1 MKAFPKSIF
10 GDNLTRPSGTTD
22 LMNDL
27 GEALALGAGK
37 IHMLGGGTPA
47 HIPEVQEIWRER
59 MAAMVSDAPEIYD
72 AMLANYD
79 QPAGSPHF
87 REVMADFLN
96 REFGWPV
103 TAKNIGITNGGQTAF
118 FMLLNR
124 FAGRMTDGSHR
135 KVLLPLVPEYIG
147 YGDQGVGREGLFTAR
162 KPRIEE
168 MGDRLFK
175 YRVDFENL
183 NAAPESTGAICVSRP
198 TNPSS
203 NVLTDNEIAKLSD
216 EAKRLGVPLI
226 IDNAYGQ
233 PFPGV
238 IFEEVKPV
246 WDEHIILTMSLS
258 KLGLPGTRTGI
269 VVAREDVIEELSSMT
284 AIMGLANNNVGQA
297 LVRGLIESG
306 EVLTISHEM
315 IRPFY
320 KRRSEMAQALA
331 HELLPADLPWKMHHS
346 EGAFFIWF
354 WFDGMKITSKELYQ
368 RLKDR
373 NVVVIPGSYF
383 FYGLEESDDNWKH
396 RDECIRVSFTQGE
409 ETLREGFRILG
420 EELAK
425 AW

>member
-1 MKAFPKSIF
+1 VNYPKSIF
-10 GDNLTRPSGTTD
+10 GENLTKPSGTTD

-37 IHMLGGGTPA
+37 IHLLGGGTPA
-47 HIPEVQEIWRER
+47 QIPAVQDIWRAR
-59 MAAMVSDAPEIYD
+59 MAAMISDEPDVFD
-72 AMLANYD
+72 AMLSNYD
-79 QPAGSPHF
+79 QPAGNPHF
-87 REVMADFLN
+87 REAMAGFLN

-124 FAGRMTDGSHR
+124 FAGRMTDDSHR
-135 KVLLPLVPEYIG
+135 KILLPLVPEYIG
-147 YGDQGVGREGLFTAR
+147 YGDQGVGRDGLFTAR

-168 MGDRLFK
+168 LGDRQFK

-183 NAAPESTGAICVSRP
+183 NADAETTGAICVSRP

-203 NVLTDNEIAKLSD
+203 NVLTDNEITRLSD
-216 EAKRLGVPLI
+216 EAIRLGVPLI

-238 IFEEVKPV
+238 IFEDVTPV

-258 KLGLPGTRTGI
+258 KLGLPGTRSGI
-269 VVAREDVIEELSSMT
+269 VVAAEETIAELSSMT
-284 AIMGLANNNVGQA
+284 AIMGLANNNIGQGI
-297 LVRGLIESG
+297 VKPFIESG
-306 EVLTISHEM
+306 EVLKISHE
-315 IRPFY
+315 IIEPFY
-320 KRRSEMAQALA
+320 RRRSAMAQELA
-331 HELLPADLPWKMHHS
+331 HELLPADLPWKMHRS

-354 WFDGMKITSKELYQ
+354 WFEGMKITAKELYD
-368 RLKDR
+368 RLKAR
-373 NVVVIPGSYF
+373 NVIVIPGNYF
-383 FYGLEESDDNWKH
+383 FYGLETVDDDWKH

-409 ETLREGFRILG
+409 ATLREGFRILG
-420 EELAK
+420 EELAN

>member
-1 MKAFPKSIF
+1 MNYPKSIF
-10 GDNLTRPSGTTD
+10 GENLTKPSGTTD

-37 IHMLGGGTPA
+37 IHLLGGGTPA
-47 HIPEVQEIWRER
+47 QIPAVQDIWRAR
-59 MAAMVSDAPEIYD
+59 MAAMIADEPDVFD
-72 AMLANYD
+72 AMLSNYD
-79 QPAGSPHF
+79 QPAGNPHF
-87 REVMADFLN
+87 REAMAAFLN

-124 FAGRMTDGSHR
+124 FAGRMTDDSHR
-135 KVLLPLVPEYIG
+135 EILLPLVPEYIG
-147 YGDQGVGREGLFTAR
+147 YGDQGVGRDGLFTAR

-168 MGDRLFK
+168 LGDRQFK

-183 NAAPESTGAICVSRP
+183 NTDAETTGAICVSRP

-238 IFEEVKPV
+238 IFEDVTPV

-258 KLGLPGTRTGI
+258 KLGLPGTRSGI
-269 VVAREDVIEELSSMT
+269 VVAAEETIAELSSMT
-284 AIMGLANNNVGQA
+284 AIMGLANNNIGQGI
-297 LVRGLIESG
+297 VKPFIESG
-306 EVLTISHEM
+306 EVLKISHE
-315 IRPFY
+315 IIEPFY
-320 KRRSEMAQALA
+320 RRRSAMAQELA
-331 HELLPADLPWKMHHS
+331 HELLPADLPWKMHRS

-354 WFDGMKITSKELYQ
+354 WFEGMKITAKELYD
-368 RLKDR
+368 RLKAR
-373 NVVVIPGSYF
+373 NVIVIPGNYF
-383 FYGLEESDDNWKH
+383 FYGLETVDDDWKH

-409 ETLREGFRILG
+409 ATLREGFRILG
-420 EELAK
+420 EELAN